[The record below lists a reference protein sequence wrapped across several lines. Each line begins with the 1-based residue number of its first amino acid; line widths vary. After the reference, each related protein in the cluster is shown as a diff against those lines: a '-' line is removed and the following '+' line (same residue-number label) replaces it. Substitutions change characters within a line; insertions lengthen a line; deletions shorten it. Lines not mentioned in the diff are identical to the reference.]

1 VTIQAAARQLT
12 ATIRRPLVVLAG
24 VSMALA
30 VTMLASRFDPLPAGL
45 TAEYFTGAGADAQSV
60 RVRSGR
66 LPDAADV
73 ESAWPRGIPAPV
85 KVEWRGSVVLSRA
98 GAYTFDEMGTA
109 TLAIFVDGRDVFSR
123 SAAGE
128 VSTVGALPLASGA
141 HALLVQYLHTQGPVA
156 LDLGLRRDNDRR
168 RPLAEAR
175 LSGPA
180 PSRSLVLASVAIA
193 QVAAVIQWTWI
204 VSLLIAAAW
213 LAASGTRRLVR
224 SLDREGLWQTLRWIL
239 LGSFVLNAT
248 ALWWGL
254 PGHWAPDE
262 LTPGT
267 VFEALGQHFSHG
279 WWDRYPPLHYYV
291 LTLAMGPALLL
302 DAWGR
307 IDAYSTPWPTV
318 LDVVGRSVSLVG
330 ALGIVIAIAIAGAR
344 TFGRRAGLLAAIVFS
359 LATTFLYYAK
369 TANLDVPYLFWF
381 ALSLVCYL
389 RAIDRRA
396 VRDFALVGLFGA
408 LSIAT
413 KDQAYGLYFGMAI
426 VLLVVVARERAGAA
440 RWKAIV
446 DRRLLIGAGVAAA
459 TFVLAHNLAFNWSG
473 FVEHVRFITGPGN
486 ENYRAF
492 PPTTEGRLALA
503 YLTARLIKITWG
515 WPITIFAIAGLVVAL
530 RRRER
535 WWITLALLAPAASY
549 YATFIHVILYNYDR
563 FVLPICLVLSLFAGL
578 AIDRLLAVGR
588 TRSQRR
594 LAAGVAGAAFA
605 YTLLYAAM
613 VDALMLRD
621 SRFAVEAWLR
631 EHARDGDRVGLSGPS
646 EQLPRVPLGT
656 VRIETMAELD
666 AHRPALYVLN
676 ADYAR
681 AVPADTEWGRLIAAL
696 QRGEAGYE
704 LAIRV
709 RTPSPWPWLPD
720 AHPDLVG
727 QRAAPAEGAPPF
739 DVARYGFFV
748 ILRNVAPEIVVF
760 RRTGAAGT
768 GR

>member
-1 VTIQAAARQLT
+1 M
-12 ATIRRPLVVLAG
+12 RRPLVVFSG
-24 VSMALA
+24 VSIALV
-30 VTMLASRFDPLPAGL
+30 VTMLASKIDPLPAGL

-73 ESAWPRGIPAPV
+73 ETAWPRGTAGPI
-85 KVEWRGSVVLSRA
+85 KVEWRGSLVLSRA
-98 GAYTFDEMGTA
+98 GAYAFEEAGTA
-109 TLAIFVDGRDVFSR
+109 TVAVFVDGRDVFMR
-123 SAAGE
+123 NAAGE
-128 VSTVGALPLASGA
+128 VSSAGAVPLGSGA
-141 HALLVQYLHTQGPVA
+141 HALLVQFVRAQGPIA
-156 LDLGLRRDNDRR
+156 LDLGVRREGDRR

-175 LSGPA
+175 LTGPA
-180 PSRSLVLASVAIA
+180 PPRTLVFASVAIA
-193 QVAAVIQWTWI
+193 QIAAVIQWTW
-204 VSLLIAAAW
+204 VVALLAAVGS
-213 LAASGTRRLVR
+213 LAASGVRRLIG
-224 SLDREGLWQTLRWIL
+224 SLDREGLWKTLRWIL
-239 LGSFVLNAT
+239 FASFVLNAT
-248 ALWWGL
+248 AVWWGL

-291 LTLAMGPALLL
+291 LTVAMGPALLL

-307 IDAYSTPWPTV
+307 IDAYATPWPTV
-318 LDVVGRSVSLVG
+318 LDVVGRSVSLAG
-330 ALGIVIAIAIAGAR
+330 ALGVVVAIAIAGAR
-344 TFGRRAGLLAAIVFS
+344 TFGRRAGLLAAAMFS

-381 ALSLVCYL
+381 AVSLVCYL

-396 VRDFALVGLFGA
+396 MRDFALVGLFGA

-413 KDQAYGLYFGMAI
+413 KDQAYGLYFGMAA
-426 VLLVVVARERAGAA
+426 VLLVVVWRERTGAA
-440 RWKAIV
+440 RWTAVV
-446 DRRLLIGAGVAAA
+446 DRRLLIGAGVAVIAFA
-459 TFVLAHNLAFNWSG
+459 LAHNLAFNWAG

-492 PPTTEGRLALA
+492 PPTSEGRLALA

-515 WPITIFAIAGLVVAL
+515 WPMTIFAIAGLVMAL
-530 RRRER
+530 RRHEHR
-535 WWITLALLAPAASY
+535 WIALALLAPAASY

-578 AIDRLLAVGR
+578 ALDRLLTGSIR
-588 TRSQRR
+588 TPRR
-594 LAAGVAGAAFA
+594 LAAGIVGVAFA

-613 VDALMLRD
+613 VDVLMLRD
-621 SRFAVEAWLR
+621 SRVAIEAWLR
-631 EHARDGDRVGLSGPS
+631 EHARDGDRAGLSGPS

-656 VRIETMAELD
+656 MRIESTAELD
-666 AHRPALYVLN
+666 AQRPAFYVLN

-696 QRGEAGYE
+696 QQGRAGYE
-704 LAIRV
+704 LAIRY

-727 QRAAPAEGAPPF
+727 PRAAPAEGAPPF
-739 DVARYGFFV
+739 EVARYGFFV
-748 ILRNVAPEIVVF
+748 ILRNVAPEIAVF
-760 RRTGAAGT
+760 RRTGSGGS